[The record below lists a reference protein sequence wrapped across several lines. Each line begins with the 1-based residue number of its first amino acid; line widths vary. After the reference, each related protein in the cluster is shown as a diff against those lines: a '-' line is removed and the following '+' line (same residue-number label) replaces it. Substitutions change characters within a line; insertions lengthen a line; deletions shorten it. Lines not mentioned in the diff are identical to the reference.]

1 MIGILCYN
9 CRIVSD
15 SEVVKKGKLAKAA
28 SRQLAVTSTKVKNY
42 ALERM
47 AEALDKNAKII
58 LDANSLDLE
67 AGEKKELS
75 RALLDRLSLDGKRI
89 SGMIE
94 GIQVIKSL
102 PDPVG
107 EIISEWQRPN
117 GLKIKKVRVPLGVI
131 GIIYE
136 ARPNV
141 TVDSA
146 ALCLKA
152 GNAVILRGGSDVIQT
167 NIEITKVI
175 QDAAYNA
182 GLPENSI
189 QLIADTRRETAEEL
203 MRARD
208 YVDVLIPRGGRSLI
222 QAVVENSTIP
232 VIETG
237 EGNCHAYVER
247 TADLKMAADI
257 VFNAKCSR
265 PSVCNAIENLL
276 VDDAIA
282 AEFLPLVKQRLDE
295 GHVQLRGSERVRKI
309 LPGIKLATEE
319 DWRTEFLALILAVNT
334 VAGVD
339 DAINHINKYGTKHS
353 ETIITRDKNAAQKFQ
368 AEIDAAVVYVNASTR
383 FTDGFEF
390 GFGAEI
396 GISTQKLHARGPMGL
411 NELTSYKYLVDGSG
425 QIRV

>member
-1 MIGILCYN
+1 
-9 CRIVSD
+9 VTA
-15 SEVVKKGKLAKAA
+15 SEVKQKGQLAKTAA
-28 SRQLAVTSTKVKNY
+28 QQLSLTPTKVKNY
-42 ALERM
+42 ALEKM
-47 AEALDKNAKII
+47 AEALGKNAAAI
-58 LDANSLDLE
+58 LAANSIDLE

-75 RALLDRLSLDGKRI
+75 RALLDRLSLDGQRLKD
-89 SGMIE
+89 MIE
-94 GIQVIKSL
+94 GLGAVRSL

-107 EIISEWQRPN
+107 EVLAEWQRPN

-146 ALCLKA
+146 ALCVKA
-152 GNAVILRGGSDVIQT
+152 GNAVILRGGSDAIQS

-175 QDAAYNA
+175 AEAGYSA
-182 GLPENSI
+182 GLPAGSI

-203 MRARD
+203 MAAREF
-208 YVDVLIPRGGRSLI
+208 VDVLIPRGGRGLI
-222 QAVVENSTIP
+222 RTVVEKSKVP

-237 EGNCHAYVER
+237 EGNCHAYVEK

-276 VDDAIA
+276 VDEAIA
-282 AEFLPLVKQRLDE
+282 AQFLPLVKKRLDE
-295 GHVQLRGSERVRKI
+295 GRVELRGDAKTAAI

-319 DWRTEFLALILAVNT
+319 DWKNEFLALVLAVKV

-339 DAINHINKYGTKHS
+339 DAIFHINKYGTKHS
-353 ETIITRDKNAAQKFQ
+353 ETIITKDDKAAKQFTD
-368 AEIDAAVVYVNASTR
+368 EVDAAAVYVNASTR

-411 NELTSYKYLVDGSG
+411 PELTSYKYVIHGTG
-425 QIRV
+425 QIRA

>member
-1 MIGILCYN
+1 MN
-9 CRIVSD
+9 T
-15 SEVVKKGKLAKAA
+15 SEVKQKGSLAKTAA
-28 SRQLAVTSTKVKNY
+28 HQLSLTTTKVKNY

-47 AEALDKNAKII
+47 AEALDKNAATI
-58 LDANSLDLE
+58 LAANSLDLE

-89 SGMIE
+89 KEMIE
-94 GIQVIKSL
+94 GLNVVRSL
-102 PDPVG
+102 PDPIG
-107 EIISEWQRPN
+107 EVLAEWKRPN

-146 ALCLKA
+146 ALCVKA
-152 GNAVILRGGSDVIQT
+152 GNAVILRGGSDAIQS

-175 QDAAYNA
+175 SEAGYSA
-182 GLPENSI
+182 GLPANCI

-203 MRARD
+203 MTAREFI
-208 YVDVLIPRGGRSLI
+208 DVLIPRGGRSLI
-222 QAVVENSTIP
+222 QTVIDRSTIP

-237 EGNCHAYVER
+237 EGNCHAYVEK

-265 PSVCNAIENLL
+265 PSVCNAIETLL
-276 VDDAIA
+276 VDA
-282 AEFLPLVKQRLDE
+282 AVAVDFLPMIKQRLDAA
-295 GHVQLRGSERVRKI
+295 HVEMRGDAKVLSI
-309 LPGIKLATEE
+309 LPDIRLATEE
-319 DWRTEFLALILAVNT
+319 DWATEYLSLILAVKV

-339 DAINHINKYGTKHS
+339 DAIYHINKYGTKHS
-353 ETIITRDKNAAQKFQ
+353 ETIITKDAKAAKKFTD
-368 AEIDAAVVYVNASTR
+368 EVDAAAVYINASTR

-411 NELTSYKYLVDGSG
+411 PELTSYKYVIHGSG
-425 QIRV
+425 QVRA